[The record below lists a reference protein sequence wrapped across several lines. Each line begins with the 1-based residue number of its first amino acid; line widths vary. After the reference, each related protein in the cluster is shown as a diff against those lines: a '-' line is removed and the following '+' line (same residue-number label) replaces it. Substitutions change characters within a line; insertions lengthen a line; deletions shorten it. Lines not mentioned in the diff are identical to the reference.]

1 MRSLTACH
9 RKLSSAAD
17 RDARRLFWDSGGL
30 MKYFEFLQISPH
42 GYVSPLADRHG
53 ERHGSQAAKNLVVD
67 FFSKGFQAELFPP
80 PSTLKGP
87 NRVPKLRQTNATLE
101 GC

>member
-30 MKYFEFLQISPH
+30 MKYSEFLQISPH

-53 ERHGSQAAKNLVVD
+53 ERHGSQAAKNLVMD
-67 FFSKGFQAELFPP
+67 FFSKGFQAELFS
-80 PSTLKGP
+80 STIHTQGP
-87 NRVPKLRQTNATLE
+87 KQSPKTQANECHT
-101 GC
+101 